1 MTNKKSKKYLGLN
14 NTTDKK
20 VAVWIIA
27 MAAFWRDI
35 QFFFRAASQDR
46 TGDPH
51 FTKVVLCQLS

>member
-35 QFFFRAASQDR
+35 RAASQDR